1 MRADWGRRRPRATPL
16 VQASPAD
23 SLPLPDEYAVPC
35 TINGVMAAASGGALG
50 FVFVARRGALD
61 AANRHVLQTDPIEA
75 IRDRAADP
83 R

>member
-1 MRADWGRRRPRATPL
+1 MGWLFAPSGVAKAGAARLPGISSLGR
-16 VQASPAD
+16 
-23 SLPLPDEYAVPC
+23 
-35 TINGVMAAASGGALG
+35 ALG